1 LNTQTQEQPTYYRF
15 LYFTAL
21 AFALGIAAGGLT
33 TYVGAPVVSITLFV
47 LALLVVVYAAV
58 KIRARQRRMNAS

>member
-1 LNTQTQEQPTYYRF
+1 MNNQSVAQPTYYRF

-21 AFALGIAAGGLT
+21 AFALGIAAGGIT
-33 TYVGAPVVSITLFV
+33 TYAGAPVVSITLFV
-47 LALLVVVYAAV
+47 LALLIVVYAAV